1 MSGVW
6 ELAIALAAVAVVVWL
21 PGAVVIKLG
30 ALLRPRHEEERDR
43 FPAIGPAMDL

>member
-30 ALLRPRHEEERDR
+30 ALLRPKRDDAGHSY
-43 FPAIGPAMDL
+43 PAAGPAMDL